1 MEQKIDASFLDNPNN
16 GMDFKK
22 IANELFINVKKEI
35 KYPPTTISVGDYQM
49 GSNFYPIPFGTAG
62 NFSTIVGAP
71 KSMKTFFKS
80 LVLASYIGG
89 QSIDYAPTFKTHR
102 TTDKYVLD
110 FDTEQGEWHS
120 QKTFKRVPEMVGAEY
135 KNYKPFYLRKLP
147 PKERLQFIEWCLME
161 SDFKDNI
168 GLVSIDGIADLVNDV
183 NDLTESNNMTQKL
196 MEWTD
201 KGKFHLIRDFSRNDL
216 TKCALLCFLNP
227 CLYYI
232 ILFKGYDAL
241 PAQEAMVINFS
252 WPIMLVI
259 LSIPILK
266 QTIDIKSFLS
276 IIVCYF
282 GVVVIATN
290 GDVFSMHFENP
301 FGVLLMLIS
310 TVIWS
315 LFWLFNT
322 KNSNDSLVSLFLIFM
337 FSFPFILIF
346 VFLSNSFVIPSF
358 KGLIGSIYV
367 GCFEM
372 GVSLVLW
379 QSALKIST
387 TVSRIASLVFITPF
401 LSLVILHFVLG
412 ETKIR
417 FLSLRIT

>member
-1 MEQKIDASFLDNPNN
+1 MLSNLNN
-16 GMDFKK
+16 QNKAYFFAGIAIFFWSTVATAFKLSLEHLEP
-22 IANELFINVKKEI
+22 IQLVLYSTLFSICVLFIIVI
-35 KYPPTTISVGDYQM
+35 YQ
-49 GSNFYPIPFGTAG
+49 
-62 NFSTIVGAP
+62 
-71 KSMKTFFKS
+71 
-80 LVLASYIGG
+80 
-89 QSIDYAPTFKTHR
+89 
-102 TTDKYVLD
+102 
-110 FDTEQGEWHS
+110 
-120 QKTFKRVPEMVGAEY
+120 
-135 KNYKPFYLRKLP
+135 
-147 PKERLQFIEWCLME
+147 
-161 SDFKDNI
+161 
-168 GLVSIDGIADLVNDV
+168 
-183 NDLTESNNMTQKL
+183 
-196 MEWTD
+196 
-201 KGKFHLIRDFSRNDL
+201 GKFHLIRDFSRNDL
-216 TKCALLCFLNP
+216 TKCALLGFLNP

-322 KNSNDSLVSLFLIFM
+322 KNSNDSLVSLFLIFL

-346 VFLSNSFVIPSF
+346 VFLSDSFIIPSF

-367 GCFEM
+367 GFFEM
-372 GVSLVLW
+372 GISLVLW

-401 LSLVILHFVLG
+401 LSLIILHFVLG
-412 ETKIR
+412 ETILFSTIVGIHLICIGL
-417 FLSLRIT
+417 FLQKYFTSKT

>member
-1 MEQKIDASFLDNPNN
+1 MLSNLNN
-16 GMDFKK
+16 QNKAYFFAGIAIFFWSTVATAFKLSLEHLEP
-22 IANELFINVKKEI
+22 IQLVLYSTLFSICVLFIIVI
-35 KYPPTTISVGDYQM
+35 YQ
-49 GSNFYPIPFGTAG
+49 
-62 NFSTIVGAP
+62 
-71 KSMKTFFKS
+71 
-80 LVLASYIGG
+80 
-89 QSIDYAPTFKTHR
+89 
-102 TTDKYVLD
+102 
-110 FDTEQGEWHS
+110 
-120 QKTFKRVPEMVGAEY
+120 
-135 KNYKPFYLRKLP
+135 
-147 PKERLQFIEWCLME
+147 
-161 SDFKDNI
+161 
-168 GLVSIDGIADLVNDV
+168 
-183 NDLTESNNMTQKL
+183 
-196 MEWTD
+196 
-201 KGKFHLIRDFSRNDL
+201 GKFHLIRDFSRNDL
-216 TKCALLCFLNP
+216 TKCALLGFLNP

-412 ETKIR
+412 ETILFTTIVGILLISIGL
-417 FLSLRIT
+417 FLQKYFTSKS